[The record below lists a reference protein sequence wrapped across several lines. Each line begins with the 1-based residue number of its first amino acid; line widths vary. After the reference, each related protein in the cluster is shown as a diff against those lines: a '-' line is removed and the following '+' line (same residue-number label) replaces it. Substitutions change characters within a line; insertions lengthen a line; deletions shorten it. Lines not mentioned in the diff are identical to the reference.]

1 MKTLLP
7 PLERRLQN
15 RYWEIVQSHVKS
27 ANSLAAGPAIPPGE
41 ETAHAT
47 TQGCWRFLNNETVSL
62 PALVEPLRE
71 LARTSAARSNSPF
84 VLVVHDWSK
93 LDFKSHSSK
102 RDLLEITH
110 DEDVGYDLTTS
121 LMIDAANGQTLA
133 PVQMHM
139 KTANKIYSTA
149 AMPPRWED
157 HHLEQLLP
165 TMDEIGSWNFARR
178 PVHIIDREADSLGH
192 FRQWIQKG
200 HLFLVRADDRRVLWN
215 GKSYLL
221 SEIVSDLSSQGKFT
235 KAREVSYKGKPA
247 IQYVAETAVVL
258 HKPHKTRINGKQREV
273 PGAPI
278 GLRLIVSQIRDENG
292 TLLAEWMLLT
302 NVSAADAPTAEIALW
317 YYWRWRIESFF
328 KLLKSHGLQ
337 IEHWRQKTGFAVAR
351 RLLVGAMA
359 CSVISSLQEDQSRA
373 AQRFRKLLV
382 RLSGRMMK
390 HGVESTAPSLLAG
403 YFVYLTMVEYLS
415 ASGDTLE
422 DIIELGRAA
431 GVPFFETD

>member
-27 ANSLAAGPAIPPGE
+27 ANSLAAGPVIPPGV

-47 TQGCWRFLNNETVSL
+47 TQGCWRFLNNDTVTL
-62 PALVEPLRE
+62 PALVQPLRE
-71 LARTSAARSNSPF
+71 LARTSADRSKSPF
-84 VLVVHDWSK
+84 VLIAHDWCK
-93 LDFKSHSSK
+93 LDYKSHSSK
-102 RDLLEITH
+102 LDLLEITH
-110 DEDVGYDLTTS
+110 DEDIGYDLTTS

-133 PVQMHM
+133 PVQMHV

-149 AMPPRWED
+149 AKPPKWED

-165 TMDEIGSWNFARR
+165 TMDEIKTWNFARK

-192 FRQWIQKG
+192 FRQWIKNK

-215 GKSYLL
+215 GESCLL
-221 SEIVSDLSSQGKFT
+221 SEIVSELSSQGKFT
-235 KAREVSYKGKPA
+235 EARDVSYKGKPA
-247 IQYVAETAVVL
+247 TQYVAETAVVL
-258 HKPHKTRINGKQREV
+258 YKPHKTRINGKQREV
-273 PGAPI
+273 PGEPI
-278 GLRLIVSQIRDENG
+278 ELRLVVSQIRDENG
-292 TLLAEWMLLT
+292 KLLAQWMLLT
-302 NVSAADAPTAEIALW
+302 NVPAADAPTAEIALW

-337 IEHWRQKTGFAVAR
+337 IEYWLQKNGLAIAR

-359 CSVISSLQEDQSRA
+359 CSVIWSLQEDQSRA
-373 AQRFRKLLV
+373 AKRFRQLLV

-390 HGVESTAPSLLAG
+390 HGVESTAPALLAG

-422 DIIELGRAA
+422 EIIELGRAA
-431 GVPFFETD
+431 GVPFFDTD